1 MGDEQPEQ
9 PAEGQDFGFD
19 GDEHHQ
25 AATKVQAMQRGK
37 QDRKA
42 VEQKKADIAQAKE
55 EEEQHAAATK
65 VQAAQ
70 RGKQARRDVEEKKE
84 AIKIEGEQHAAATKV
99 QAAQRG
105 KQARREVDGMRNNGA
120 DAGGDKGAD
129 ASKKKLHNPAPVYLE
144 RVFKIFDKQ
153 GDRSISEPRF
163 VHVLKVMGDDLRDEE
178 CAVVYRAVNT
188 HWKEEG
194 NTGINYADFT
204 AWIECT
210 VLGMAVYDAL
220 VDQFK

>member
-1 MGDEQPEQ
+1 MEKEQGE
-9 PAEGQDFGFD
+9 
-19 GDEHHQ
+19 
-25 AATKVQAMQRGK
+25 AATKL
-37 QDRKA
+37 
-42 VEQKKADIAQAKE
+42 
-55 EEEQHAAATK
+55 
-65 VQAAQ
+65 QAAQ
-70 RGKQARRDVEEKKE
+70 RGKQARSEV
-84 AIKIEGEQHAAATKV
+84 AAKRA
-99 QAAQRG
+99 
-105 KQARREVDGMRNNGA
+105 GA
-120 DAGGDKGAD
+120 GGGGGDAGAPAED
-129 ASKKKLHNPAPVYLE
+129 AAGGSTKKLHNPDPVYLE

-220 VDQFK
+220 VDQFQVAAE